1 MVKEGVEP
9 LVIKSR
15 FDVSLSTV
23 KRIEQD
29 FKLNPFSDSLV
40 FSRNGWKFAKS
51 EWLLKIVEEFIK
63 QTKTAFTARSIQI
76 YIRNKVKVLL
86 PLHKIRNILKSEFHL
101 SFKKGSSRRVDL
113 NIDKMR
119 YSKSL
124 FTIEF
129 IKSLSEADIILN
141 LDESTISRSTKW
153 EYSWLKTGENGRIH
167 NDRFSNSVNV
177 ISVASN
183 SGWTF
188 TGLWHT
194 TTTRHIFINFLKS
207 LKEFIQTKLKIPTQR
222 MIMILDNASVHQ
234 CKESRAYME
243 ESGWKV
249 IFIPSYSPELA
260 PI

>member
-1 MVKEGVEP
+1 MKEGVEP
-9 LVIKSR
+9 LEIKIT

-29 FKLNPFSDSLV
+29 FKHNPFSDSLV
-40 FSRNGWKFAKS
+40 FSRNGWNFAKS

-63 QTKTAFTARSIQI
+63 QTKTTFTVRSIQI

-119 YSKSL
+119 YSKLL

-129 IKSLSEADIILN
+129 IKSLNEADIILN
-141 LDESTISRSTKW
+141 FDESTISRSTKW
-153 EYSWLKTGENGRIH
+153 EYSWLKIRENGRIL

-177 ISVASN
+177 IS
-183 SGWTF
+183 
-188 TGLWHT
+188 
-194 TTTRHIFINFLKS
+194 FLK
-207 LKEFIQTKLKIPTQR
+207 
-222 MIMILDNASVHQ
+222 
-234 CKESRAYME
+234 
-243 ESGWKV
+243 
-249 IFIPSYSPELA
+249 
-260 PI
+260 